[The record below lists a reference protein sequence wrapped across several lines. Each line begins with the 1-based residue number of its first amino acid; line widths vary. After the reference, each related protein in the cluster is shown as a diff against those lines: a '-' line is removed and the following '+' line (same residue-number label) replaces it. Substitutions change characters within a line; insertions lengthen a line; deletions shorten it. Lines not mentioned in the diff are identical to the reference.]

1 MTSVVFLKDSSSQF
15 VGFSVSGHSGYAVE
29 GSDIVCSA
37 VSSCCELVLNQL
49 CDSFGFDIDVSI
61 DPENAAVGCD
71 SRKEGISKESKIII
85 SNVLDGFYRTVND
98 IVKEYPR
105 FIKCSITEV

>member
-1 MTSVVFLKDSSSQF
+1 MTSVVFFKDSSSHF
-15 VGFSVSGHSGYAVE
+15 VGFTVKGHSGYAVE

-49 CDSFGFDIDVSI
+49 CDSFGYDIDVSI
-61 DPENAAVGCD
+61 DPKNAAVGCD
-71 SRKEGISKESKIII
+71 SRRACISQESKIIV

-98 IVKEYPR
+98 IVNEYPR
-105 FIKCSITEV
+105 FVKCTITEV

>member
-1 MTSVVFLKDSSSQF
+1 MTSVVFFRDSSAHF
-15 VGFSVSGHSGYAVE
+15 VGFSVKGHSGYAVE

-49 CDSFGFDIDVSI
+49 CDSFGYNIDVSI
-61 DPENAAVGCD
+61 DSQNAAVGCD
-71 SRKEGISKESKIII
+71 SRKACTTKESKIII